1 MDKTSIVVTDMEH
14 LHPDIRKAL
23 EYKLNDI
30 AKNANVKSAKFKFAN
45 LTSQLAMIVVT
56 DNEDIQHHTAYYFGS
71 LEFEYDM
78 FATKE

>member
-1 MDKTSIVVTDMEH
+1 MDKTSIVVTDVEH

-30 AKNANVKSAKFKFAN
+30 EKNANVKSAKFKFAN

-56 DNEDIQHHTAYYFGS
+56 DNEDVQHHTAYYFGS

>member
-14 LHPDIRKAL
+14 LHPDIKKAL

-45 LTSQLAMIVVT
+45 FTSQLAMIVVT
-56 DNEDIQHHTAYYFGS
+56 DNEDVQHHTAYYFGS
-71 LEFEYDM
+71 LEFEYDV